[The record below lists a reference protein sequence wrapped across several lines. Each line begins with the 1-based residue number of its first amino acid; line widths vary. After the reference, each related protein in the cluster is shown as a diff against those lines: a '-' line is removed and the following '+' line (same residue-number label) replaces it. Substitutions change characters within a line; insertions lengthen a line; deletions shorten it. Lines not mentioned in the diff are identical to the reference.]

1 MKCIILSAGYGTRLY
16 PLTKFIAKPLLPVCG
31 EPVLNFILRK
41 VNSIKEVD
49 QIYITTNR
57 KFYNQFEEW
66 LNGHKDL
73 FDKKIKLFNEPLLFG
88 NKRIGGVDAIN
99 RIIKKYNIKDDVLVI
114 AGDNLFSYSLKDIYS
129 FFKKKKSSVIVLHKL
144 NHKKSA
150 GNFGVVEI
158 NKDNKIISFLE
169 KPKKP
174 KSSLISTAIY
184 FFSRTDLDF
193 IKKYTQSE
201 KKGNSFGY
209 FMKFL
214 YKMKPIYGFVP
225 KGKFMDIGTIED
237 YKKANEI
244 WGK

>member
-31 EPVLNFILRK
+31 EPILNFILRK
-41 VNSIKEVD
+41 VSAIKEVD

-57 KFYNQFEEW
+57 KFNNQFEEW
-66 LNGHKDL
+66 LSGHKYL
-73 FDKKIKLFNEPLLFG
+73 FNKKIKLFNEPLLFR
-88 NKRIGGVDAIN
+88 NKRIGGIDAIY
-99 RIIKKYNIKDDVLVI
+99 RIIKKYKIKDDVLVI
-114 AGDNLFSYSLKDIYS
+114 AGDNLFNYSLKDIYY
-129 FFKKKKSSVIVLHKL
+129 FFKNKKSSVLVLHRL
-144 NHKKSA
+144 ESKKNAS
-150 GNFGVVEI
+150 NFGVVNL
-158 NKDNKIISFLE
+158 NKEGKIIDFLE

-184 FFSRTDLDF
+184 FFSRADLDF
-193 IKKYTQSE
+193 IKKYTKSE

-214 YKMKPIYGFVP
+214 YKIKPVYGFVP

-237 YKKANEI
+237 YKKANEM
-244 WGK
+244 WNK